1 MNRWPMTRIML
12 TAHVWFALI
21 AWMVL
26 MVVAALVTGGI
37 AIWGNVD
44 QSVWHYIATQV
55 SRWLA
60 VGLGFDAIS
69 TYLRMHVAHGR
80 TRRDFLRQ
88 FWVYVVGLA
97 VAFGVLLTIGY
108 LVERGVYA
116 LVGWPHKLQAA
127 ALFDSSGDVLGIF
140 GGLALMMLLWTIAG
154 AMVHAAFTRN
164 VLLGIV
170 TIPVGLLLISPTE
183 LLVGANGVPIFRDT
197 VASWG
202 LSTGATAGIAVACVA
217 VGCATTWGIV
227 RDIPMRPRVT

>member
-21 AWMVL
+21 SLLVL
-26 MVVAALVTGGI
+26 MVVGALVTVGI
-37 AIWGNVD
+37 SIWGNVD
-44 QSVWHYIATQV
+44 QSVWHYVATQV
-55 SRWLA
+55 FRWIA

-69 TYLRMHVAHGR
+69 TYLRMHLAHGR

-88 FWVYVVGLA
+88 LWVYFVGLA
-97 VAFGVLLTIGY
+97 AAFGVLLTIGY

-116 LVGWPHKLQAA
+116 LVGWPHKLQPA

-164 VLLGIV
+164 VLLGV
-170 TIPVGLLLISPTE
+170 AAIPVGLALISPTE
-183 LLVGANGVPIFRDT
+183 LLVGANGVPIFRDM

-202 LSTGATAGIAVACVA
+202 LSTIATAGIAVAFIA
-217 VGCATTWGIV
+217 VGCAATWGIV
-227 RDIPMRPRVT
+227 RDMPMRPRVT